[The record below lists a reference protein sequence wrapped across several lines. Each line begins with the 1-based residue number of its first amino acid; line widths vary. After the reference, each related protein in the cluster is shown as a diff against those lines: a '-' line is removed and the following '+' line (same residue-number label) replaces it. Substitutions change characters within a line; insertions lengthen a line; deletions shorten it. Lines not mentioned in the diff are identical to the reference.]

1 MLLVSVTIFILLAL
15 LRATLIEIRY
25 CQSIKAHEPA
35 VWQALQPSRP
45 LTLLWRFVQLENST
59 LFKQISHSGVL
70 DLAVKTR
77 RAQIQFVVVFVFA
90 LIAAVVFFRLA

>member
-1 MLLVSVTIFILLAL
+1 
-15 LRATLIEIRY
+15 
-25 CQSIKAHEPA
+25 
-35 VWQALQPSRP
+35 
-45 LTLLWRFVQLENST
+45 
-59 LFKQISHSGVL
+59 VL